1 MKLKESR
8 IASFLVILAVYVMAL
23 FLGIRIYRLV
33 NGCHWFRIFI
43 ADVVVTV
50 FVFLFSCIFGNAS
63 MYDPYWSVQPVA
75 ILLPLAFS
83 SPSQSKLVL
92 AMVILLWGIRLTGN
106 WAYTFHGL
114 GHQDWRYTQLHEKT
128 GMLYPFV
135 NMAGI
140 HMFPTLVVFMC
151 ILPGIAVMD
160 ENPAF
165 RPLCLAGAAVS
176 VGAVVLE
183 FVSDIQMQRYRRN
196 RDTAFMERG
205 VWKYSM
211 HPNYLGEILMWWGVA
226 IYAVALLG
234 FRWYLMAG
242 ALMNNLMFLFI
253 SIPMADRRQSSKPG
267 YDEYCEGKNMLLPF
281 RFR

>member
-1 MKLKESR
+1 MRLKESR
-8 IASFLVILAVYVMAL
+8 IGSFLVILVVYVLAL
-23 FLGIRIYRLV
+23 ALGIDIYRLV
-33 NGCHWFRIFI
+33 KGYHWFRILV
-43 ADVVVTV
+43 ADMVVTV

-63 MYDPYWSVQPVA
+63 MYDPYWSVQPVV
-75 ILLPLAFS
+75 ILLPLAFAA
-83 SPSQSKLVL
+83 PTQSKLVL
-92 AMVILLWGIRLTGN
+92 AFVILLWGIRLTGN

-114 GHQDWRYTQLHEKT
+114 GHQDWRYTQLHDKT

-135 NMAGI
+135 NLAGI
-140 HMFPTLVVFMC
+140 HMFPTIVVFMC
-151 ILPGIAVMD
+151 ILPGIFVMD
-160 ENPAF
+160 ESPAF
-165 RPLCLAGAAVS
+165 NPLCMLGATVS

-196 RDTAFMERG
+196 RNSAFMEQG

-234 FRWYLMAG
+234 FRWYLLAG

-253 SIPMADRRQSSKPG
+253 SIPMADKRQSTKPG
-267 YDEYCEGKNMLLPF
+267 YDEYREGKNMLLPF